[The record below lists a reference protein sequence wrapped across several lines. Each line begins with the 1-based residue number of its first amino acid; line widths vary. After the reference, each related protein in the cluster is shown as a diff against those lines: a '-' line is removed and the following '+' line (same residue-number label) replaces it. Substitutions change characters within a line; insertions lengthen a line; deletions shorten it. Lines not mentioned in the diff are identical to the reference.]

1 MSCCCRCLAREP
13 VLYTGSFPTPC
24 AGCRL
29 RGRLQPLVRRMLEQ
43 RAAAGRCAR
52 GQSPAC
58 TSACAHEGPRANETV
73 VTGASRS
80 DSHPSTE
87 RACASACAHEG
98 ARLHASTPDARREA
112 RAPRALGPQSP
123 GERTGRTYYS
133 VEAAVHG
140 VARIDCS
147 DPRHARAV
155 LGPEPE
161 RFAPVPAVWSGAGPG
176 GF

>member
-1 MSCCCRCLAREP
+1 
-13 VLYTGSFPTPC
+13 
-24 AGCRL
+24 
-29 RGRLQPLVRRMLEQ
+29 MLEQ
-43 RAAAGRCAR
+43 RAAAGRRAR

-98 ARLHASTPDARREA
+98 ARLHANTPDARREA

-123 GERTGRTYYS
+123 GGRTGRTYYS

-140 VARIDCS
+140 VARIDPPEDQLLHDSFSAIKMQPDCS